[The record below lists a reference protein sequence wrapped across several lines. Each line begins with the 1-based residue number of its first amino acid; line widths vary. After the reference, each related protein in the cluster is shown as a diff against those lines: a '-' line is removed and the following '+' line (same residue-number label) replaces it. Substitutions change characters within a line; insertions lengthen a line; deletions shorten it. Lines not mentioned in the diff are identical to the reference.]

1 MKLPKLQDNNK
12 KVRKERLKRLP
23 VGQKDIEEMFYY

>member
-1 MKLPKLQDNNK
+1 MRLPKLQDNNK
-12 KVRKERLKRLP
+12 TVRKLRLERLP